1 MGITRRD
8 FLKSGAWLASAL
20 GLGACAPV
28 SPMAGPG
35 PEAPPRPEA
44 APRVEARK
52 GPKKI
57 LILGGTGFLGPKLV
71 EAAATRGHTLTL
83 FNRGKTRP
91 TLFPEIEKLR
101 GDRDGDLK
109 ALEGRQWD
117 AVIDTSGYVPRIVKA
132 SAELLAKSVDQY
144 VFISSISVYGEDVK
158 PGLDETAPVAT
169 IADITNEEVRKNYG
183 ALKALCEKAAEA
195 AMPGRVTNIRPG
207 LIVGPGDPTG
217 RFTYW
222 PLRLQRGGEVL
233 APGNGSDPAQIIDSR
248 DLAAWTILMIEQG
261 HAGIYNATG
270 PEKRLTM
277 AEMLAACK
285 AASGSD
291 ATLTWVDAAF
301 LAQQKVEGWTDL
313 PVWVPP
319 GPEAGM
325 SEITITKALKHGLRF
340 RPVEVTARDTLAWWK
355 TLRDDLRTKF
365 TSGLTAEREAAV
377 LAEWKKRGAEKKSEL
392 RPPAAP
398 RQARLARGPAPGI
411 QPGSANPRQSPLF
424 TIR

>member
-1 MGITRRD
+1 MGISRRD
-8 FLKSGAWLASAL
+8 FLKSSAWVASAL

-28 SPMAGPG
+28 SPVAGPG
-35 PEAPPRPEA
+35 PATPTQPEVAPKAEA
-44 APRVEARK
+44 K
-52 GPKKI
+52 QGPKKI
-57 LILGGTGFLGPKLV
+57 LILGGTGFLGPELV
-71 EAAATRGHTLTL
+71 EAAQVRGHTLTL

-91 TLFPEIEKLR
+91 TLFPNVEKLR

-109 ALEGRQWD
+109 ALEGRKWD
-117 AVIDTSGYVPRIVKA
+117 VVIDTSGYVPRIVKA
-132 SAELLAKSVDQY
+132 SADLLAKSVDQY
-144 VFISSISVYGEDVK
+144 VFISSISVYGDEVK

-169 IADITNEEVRKNYG
+169 IADITNEEVRKHYG

-233 APGNGSDPAQIIDSR
+233 APGNGSDPVQIIDSR
-248 DLAAWTILMIEQG
+248 DLAEWIIPMIEQG
-261 HAGIYNATG
+261 HMGIYNAVG
-270 PEKRLTM
+270 PEKRMTM

-285 AASGSD
+285 AASGSA

-325 SEITITKALKHGLRF
+325 SEVSNTKALKLGLRF
-340 RPVEVTARDTLAWWK
+340 RPAEATARDTLVWWK
-355 TLRDDLRTKF
+355 TLPDDLRTKF
-365 TSGLTAEREAAV
+365 TSGLTAERETAV
-377 LAEWKKRGAEKKSEL
+377 LAEWKKRAPEKKSSL
-392 RPPAAP
+392 RQAPA
-398 RQARLARGPAPGI
+398 ARLARLGPSQG
-411 QPGSANPRQSPLF
+411 PGSWSPAWLG
-424 TIR
+424 